1 MRLNTLTASV
11 MEASEK
17 TRGVSVAYL
26 YFLLREHMFFNH
38 VSVCR
43 CMCFLFACLSVRTI
57 ALNMYFCLCLILSS
71 CVCISSQILSFRR
84 APAMDARTAKRVAQ
98 VQHIKGKPYF
108 KPVVE
113 EPDPFSEAS
122 TRTWRY
128 SMRCW
133 VQTLKAQAEPRR
145 GNVAHDVMAGPQ

>member
-17 TRGVSVAYL
+17 EERCECRVPV
-26 YFLLREHMFFNH
+26 FVLREHMFFNH